1 MLYRLGNE
9 QWNIPALTE
18 MLETVLPQYKL
29 VRHFSVTQWKTMMVS
44 GRRIEEP
51 FSGDRDPLILLMI
64 EDKTERKRAEMALA
78 RLAAIVE
85 TSDDAIILARSTR
98 LHQKAEGRIYCRRI
112 ICSPNFP
119 LQSRGDH
126 TLFRYRSS
134 MRVIA
139 RSLTSDLKRWR
150 VAKRV

>member
-1 MLYRLGNE
+1 MEHSRADGSARDGIAAVQAGTKLFRHARLSGNRME
-9 QWNIPALTE
+9 NHDGQRPKNRGTL
-18 MLETVLPQYKL
+18 
-29 VRHFSVTQWKTMMVS
+29 F
-44 GRRIEEP
+44 GRAR
-51 FSGDRDPLILLMI
+51 PLILLMI
-64 EDKTERKRAEMALA
+64 EDKTDRKRAEMALA

-112 ICSPNFP
+112 ICLPNFP